1 MARKK
6 KSIPQY
12 GTIILRGEEVYRTRI
27 IDADGKRVAL
37 YGRTREELYDKV
49 QEAERLIA
57 DAKFR
62 RGTPTVQEYCERWL
76 LMQSAHI
83 RVTTLTDY
91 RSKIK
96 NYIIAPLGHKYMA
109 EVTPEDVAVAIIPA
123 SQKSNPY
130 IDLSICYI
138 KQSLNRQ

>member
-12 GTIILRGEEVYRTRI
+12 GTVILRGEEVYRTRI
-27 IDADGKRVAL
+27 IDADGKRVSL

-62 RGTPTVQEYCERWL
+62 RQ
-76 LMQSAHI
+76 
-83 RVTTLTDY
+83 
-91 RSKIK
+91 
-96 NYIIAPLGHKYMA
+96 
-109 EVTPEDVAVAIIPA
+109 
-123 SQKSNPY
+123 
-130 IDLSICYI
+130 
-138 KQSLNRQ
+138 